1 MPSLTCGAY
10 VALCCAHAY
19 VLRMNIDKTI
29 QTIVRTLGIGRD
41 QIPMR
46 RALRMC
52 LTQLDELRDR
62 GLTWGQIAMRLTKAG
77 ARHKRGQAISEHQL
91 RTEYGRLVE
100 LRDAGSKPKAV
111 ASSSAGSGNSQKFL
125 LRGDKE
131 PSASLLRKSMNEQLD
146 RLTATRKPRLELDD

>member
-1 MPSLTCGAY
+1 MD
-10 VALCCAHAY
+10 
-19 VLRMNIDKTI
+19 IDKAI
-29 QTIVRTLGIGRD
+29 QTIIRKLGTGRD

-52 LTQLDELRDR
+52 LTELDGLRDR

-100 LRDAGSKPKAV
+100 LRDADLKANAV
-111 ASSSAGSGNSQKFL
+111 TGQVRRSEDSGKFL
-125 LRGDKE
+125 LRGEKE
-131 PSASLLRKSMNEQLD
+131 RSVSSARKSTNEHL
-146 RLTATRKPRLELDD
+146 RHLTGTRKARLELDD

>member
-1 MPSLTCGAY
+1 
-10 VALCCAHAY
+10 
-19 VLRMNIDKTI
+19 MNIDNPI
-29 QTIVRTLGIGRD
+29 QTIVRTLGTGGDR
-41 QIPMR
+41 IPMR

-100 LRDAGSKPKAV
+100 LRDADLKPKAV
-111 ASSSAGSGNSQKFL
+111 ARTIARSENSGKPL
-125 LRGDKE
+125 LRGEKE
-131 PSASLLRKSMNEQLD
+131 HSISPARKSTNEQLH